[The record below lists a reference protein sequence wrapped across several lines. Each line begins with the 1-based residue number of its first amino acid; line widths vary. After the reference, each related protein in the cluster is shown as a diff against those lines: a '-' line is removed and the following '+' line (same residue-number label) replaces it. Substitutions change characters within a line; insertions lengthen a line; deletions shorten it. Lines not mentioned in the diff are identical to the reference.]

1 LQINRSHIIA
11 KGISH
16 KGRVRRENEDS
27 IFIDEDGNFMLLADG
42 MGGHEYGGEASRTA
56 LEVIKEN
63 FSKELIVSSF
73 LNTSESNSTASDID
87 HLFSVV
93 ITSAMS
99 DAVKKANTVLFN
111 RSMKEGLQQFMGTTL
126 VGLVTLPESGHVL
139 WAHVGDSRIYQWRDS
154 ELKRL
159 TVDHSAYTK
168 WLMNGKKGKKP
179 GKNLITRAIGT
190 REYVTTDIGW
200 GEQKKDDIYILCS
213 DGLNGMI
220 TDKKIASILEAGT
233 DVDNIAKNLID
244 AANDAGGKDN
254 VSVVVCKVPP

>member
-1 LQINRSHIIA
+1 MQINRSHIIA

-16 KGRVRRENEDS
+16 KGRVRLENEDS
-27 IFIDEDGNFMLLADG
+27 ILIDEDGNFMLLADG
-42 MGGHEYGGEASRTA
+42 MGGHECGGEASRTA
-56 LEVIKEN
+56 IEVIKEN
-63 FSKELIVSSF
+63 FSKELVASSL
-73 LNTSESNSTASDID
+73 LNTSESNSTDSDID

-139 WAHVGDSRIYQWRDS
+139 WVHVGDSRIYQWRDF
-154 ELKRL
+154 ELKLL
-159 TVDHSAYTK
+159 TVDHSAYTN
-168 WLMNGKKGKKP
+168 WLINGKKGKKP

-190 REYVTTDIGW
+190 KEYVTADIGW

-213 DGLNGMI
+213 DGLNDMI
-220 TDKKIASILEAGT
+220 TDEQIASILEAGR
-233 DVDNIAKNLID
+233 DVDNIAKDLID

-254 VSVVVCKVPP
+254 VSVVVCKVQP